1 MKKKLCLTLAL
12 LLTLSLLLTACGGD
26 ADVSGQ
32 VTPQP
37 EASATVPSGNVEPTE
52 PPVPETASPEPTVPE
67 TAPPEPTAAENEL
80 SLGRMEGGIY
90 TNSYVGYACNLDSNW
105 TFLSAVELEQIP
117 ATVSDLVKGSELGE
131 ALGDTP
137 QFTDMM
143 AENINDLT
151 TMNVLYQKLDMPTRL
166 AYMALSEEE
175 IIDASLDQKDM
186 LIAAYE
192 QAGFTVDSIEK
203 VTVTFLGEERTALHS
218 SMVFQG
224 VPYFTLQFFDYHL
237 GEYSV
242 VTTLASY
249 VEDRTAS
256 LMELFYSL
264 EP

>member
-12 LLTLSLLLTACGGD
+12 LLALSLLLTACGGD
-26 ADVSGQ
+26 ADVTGQ
-32 VTPQP
+32 VTPQQ
-37 EASATVPSGNVEPTE
+37 EAPAAAPSGNVEPTE
-52 PPVPETASPEPTVPE
+52 PTAAETAAPEPTVPE
-67 TAPPEPTAAENEL
+67 TTPEPTAAENEL
-80 SLGRMEGGIY
+80 SLGRMEGGVY
-90 TNSYVGYACNLDSNW
+90 TNEYVGYACNLDSNW

-117 ATVSDLVKGSELGE
+117 ATVSDLLKGSELGD

-143 AENINDLT
+143 AENVNDLT
-151 TMNVLYQKLDMPTRL
+151 TMNVLYQKLDMSTRL

-192 QAGFTVDSIEK
+192 QAGFTVNSIEK

-218 SMVFQG
+218 SMVFQD

-249 VEDRTAS
+249 VEDQTAS
-256 LMELFYSL
+256 LTELFYSL

>member
-1 MKKKLCLTLAL
+1 MKKNLSLTLAL
-12 LLTLSLLLTACGGD
+12 LLALCLLLTACGGD
-26 ADVSGQ
+26 ADVTGQ

-37 EASATVPSGNVEPTE
+37 EVSATVPSGNVEPTE
-52 PPVPETASPEPTVPE
+52 PPVAATAAPEPTVPE

-80 SLGRMEGGIY
+80 SLGRMEGGVY
-90 TNSYVGYACNLDSNW
+90 TNAYVGYACNLDSDW

-117 ATVSDLVKGSELGE
+117 AGTAELISGTELGE
-131 ALGDTP
+131 ALANVS

-143 AENINDLT
+143 AENVNDLT

-166 AYMALSEEE
+166 AYMALTEEE
-175 IIDASLDQKDM
+175 IIDASIDQMDM
-186 LIAAYE
+186 LVAAYE
-192 QAGFTVDSIEK
+192 QAGFTVDSIKK

-218 SMVFQG
+218 SMEFQG

-264 EP
+264 G

>member
-1 MKKKLCLTLAL
+1 MKKKLCLILAL
-12 LLTLSLLLTACGGD
+12 LLALGLLLTACGGD
-26 ADVSGQ
+26 ADVTGQ
-32 VTPQP
+32 VTPQQDAP
-37 EASATVPSGNVEPTE
+37 ATAPGGNVEPTE
-52 PPVPETASPEPTVPE
+52 SAE

-80 SLGRMEGGIY
+80 SLGRMEGGVY
-90 TNSYVGYACNLDSNW
+90 TNSYVGFACNLDSNW

-117 ATVSDLVKGSELGE
+117 ADVSDLISGSELGD
-131 ALGDTP
+131 ALENVS

-143 AENINDLT
+143 AENVNDLT

-175 IIDASLDQKDM
+175 IIDASLDQMDM

-224 VPYFTLQFFDYHL
+224 VPYYTLQFFDYHL

-249 VEDRTAS
+249 VEDQTAS

-264 EP
+264 ES